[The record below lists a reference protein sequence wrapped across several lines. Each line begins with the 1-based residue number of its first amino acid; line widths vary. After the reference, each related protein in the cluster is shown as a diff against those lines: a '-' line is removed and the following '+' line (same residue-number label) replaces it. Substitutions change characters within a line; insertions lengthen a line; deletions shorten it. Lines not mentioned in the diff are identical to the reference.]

1 MHISSEPPSMVSVH
15 TTASTMPQSIVTAVA
30 FGVAAAAAEHE
41 ETLAHFSL
49 ARKGKEFDSES

>member
-1 MHISSEPPSMVSVH
+1 MHISSEPPSVATAH
-15 TTASTMPQSIVTAVA
+15 TTASTVPQSTVPAVNV
-30 FGVAAAAAEHE
+30 GVAAAAVEHE